1 MIFDDHGGRNRLLV
15 VDIEWPEDSVYKDEW
30 GVYGQPMC
38 DKCKELSLD
47 FSTIYADLHYIL
59 YETTSE
65 ESCFNGIRDH
75 GREGM
80 KLADFMKLKEVVEA
94 DLSEAMVVALRFYT
108 SHSFHAINKALRAN
122 NKPHPLP
129 ATVMCINEGIKNLRA
144 LDAESAKAT
153 AVIELYRGF
162 NDTQVTDE
170 FKKLGG
176 SEAAPMSTST
186 YLLVSCGYAVR
197 MGETNGGLLM
207 KIITNNN
214 LQRGA
219 DLTFLSMF
227 PGEAE
232 TLFPQL
238 TFVQPTGRVQ
248 VIEVKQQGDRVFKL
262 TVIEVTATL
271 P

>member
-1 MIFDDHGGRNRLLV
+1 
-15 VDIEWPEDSVYKDEW
+15 
-30 GVYGQPMC
+30 
-38 DKCKELSLD
+38 
-47 FSTIYADLHYIL
+47 
-59 YETTSE
+59 
-65 ESCFNGIRDH
+65 
-75 GREGM
+75 M

-94 DLSEAMVVALRFYT
+94 DLSEAMVVALLFYT

-129 ATVMCINEGIKNLRA
+129 ATVMCINEGIKNLRV
-144 LDAESAKAT
+144 LDAESANAT

-248 VIEVKQQGDRVFKL
+248 VIELK
-262 TVIEVTATL
+262 
-271 P
+271 

>member
-1 MIFDDHGGRNRLLV
+1 MALIISR
-15 VDIEWPEDSVYKDEW
+15 
-30 GVYGQPMC
+30 C
-38 DKCKELSLD
+38 C
-47 FSTIYADLHYIL
+47 
-59 YETTSE
+59 
-65 ESCFNGIRDH
+65 
-75 GREGM
+75 REGPFDRT
-80 KLADFMKLKEVVEA
+80 LNAP
-94 DLSEAMVVALRFYT
+94 LSFVRTALRDEPFDRT
-108 SHSFHAINKALRAN
+108 
-122 NKPHPLP
+122 
-129 ATVMCINEGIKNLRA
+129 LRA
-144 LDAESAKAT
+144 LDAESEKAI

-176 SEAAPMSTST
+176 SQAAPMSTST
-186 YLLVSCGYAVR
+186 DLLVSCGYAVR

-207 KIITNNN
+207 KIITKNN

-232 TLFPQL
+232 TLFPPL

-248 VIEVKQQGDRVFKL
+248 VIEVKHGDRVFNL
-262 TVIEVTATL
+262 TVIEVTTTL

>member
-1 MIFDDHGGRNRLLV
+1 LIYLL
-15 VDIEWPEDSVYKDEW
+15 I
-30 GVYGQPMC
+30 
-38 DKCKELSLD
+38 LD
-47 FSTIYADLHYIL
+47 FQILKFMKNGTDLNITLPIIKKIL
-59 YETTSE
+59 FT
-65 ESCFNGIRDH
+65 
-75 GREGM
+75 
-80 KLADFMKLKEVVEA
+80 DFMNLKEVVEA

-129 ATVMCINEGIKNLRA
+129 ATVMCINDGIKNLRA
-144 LDAESAKAT
+144 LDAESEKAT

-162 NDTQVTDE
+162 NDMQETDE

-186 YLLVSCGYAVR
+186 DLLVSCGYAVR

-207 KIITNNN
+207 KIITKNN

-232 TLFPQL
+232 TLFPPL

-248 VIEVKQQGDRVFKL
+248 VMEVKYETASFRL
-262 TVIEVTATL
+262 TVIEVTTTL

>member
-1 MIFDDHGGRNRLLV
+1 MHVQNFEHAC
-15 VDIEWPEDSVYKDEW
+15 YKCEHAC
-30 GVYGQPMC
+30 YRC
-38 DKCKELSLD
+38 YR
-47 FSTIYADLHYIL
+47 FSTIYADLLYIL
-59 YETTSE
+59 YETISE
-65 ESCFNGIRDH
+65 EEFVNGIRDK
-75 GREGM
+75 GRGGI
-80 KLADFMKLKEVVEA
+80 KLADFMHLKEVVEA

-108 SHSFHAINKALRAN
+108 SHSFHAINEALRAN
-122 NKPHPLP
+122 HKPHPLP
-129 ATVMCINEGIKNLRA
+129 ATVMCINEGIRTLRA
-144 LDAESAKAT
+144 LDAESEKAI

-176 SEAAPMSTST
+176 SQAAPMSTST
-186 YLLVSCGYAVR
+186 DLLVSCGYAVR

-207 KIITNNN
+207 KIITKNN

-232 TLFPQL
+232 TLFPPL

-248 VIEVKQQGDRVFKL
+248 VIEVKHGDRVFNL
-262 TVIEVTATL
+262 TVIEVTTTL